1 MPPGPEERR
10 RRRGTS
16 RFCVD
21 LLEGRGVDGLWHV
34 TCMGEGV
41 GPGAAIRHVML
52 PAHRSEQA
60 SPEFS
65 MQTAQATRLFERAVI
80 ALRVGSRTAAR
91 RVLGRLV
98 ADRPSQAAPWI
109 ALAHAAGSPLV
120 AIDCLEKALAL
131 EADSAVARAGLEW
144 HRWLLE
150 QAGSSPAPN
159 QPVPSNAAES
169 ATDRPETV
177 DAAEPRVRL
186 SRPVD
191 EQAEATTLV
200 ADDTDDT
207 TDAAVEKAAAAD
219 ERGRSMLRQI
229 DELEA
234 SLNSDLAPAAPLSML
249 PVAGKEMPQDVV
261 WAPDAVT
268 NPKVLPELVDEADVV
283 RNDPTQE
290 PVASTLPEARMTS
303 LPPAVDAPVVVDV
316 PTPVAVAQVV
326 EPVVETIAELPTSIV
341 VAASDVEPMESAA
354 IEAVAPVALDVE
366 AMTEVATNDQSTAE
380 ETSAEAATGF
390 RPITEQELATT
401 EWRRWVTGAAA
412 PTGDE
417 ASRERTEG
425 EPARATA
432 PSAESARL
440 VNEVSE
446 RLALALQRVLGQR
459 ADELVTKSGLST
471 TTVATTDVD
480 PVSPPVVES
489 KPSSLSDSTLEDAPG
504 RGLSSL
510 PVPEADAPRIL
521 VVDDSATIRR
531 VVVDGLTRH
540 GYHVFEA
547 GDGVEGIREIATRK
561 PDLILL
567 DITMPR
573 LDGYRLC
580 RLVKGHASTRHI
592 PVVMLS
598 GKDGTFDRLRG
609 RLAGCSDYI
618 TKPFDSESLLA
629 KVEQHLKVKAVK
641 S

>member
-1 MPPGPEERR
+1 
-10 RRRGTS
+10 
-16 RFCVD
+16 
-21 LLEGRGVDGLWHV
+21 
-34 TCMGEGV
+34 
-41 GPGAAIRHVML
+41 
-52 PAHRSEQA
+52 
-60 SPEFS
+60 

-98 ADRPSQAAPWI
+98 AEGPGQAAAWI

-144 HRWLLE
+144 HRWLLA
-150 QAGSSPAPN
+150 QPGQSPAPA
-159 QPVPSNAAES
+159 VCDPSNASPREP
-169 ATDRPETV
+169 DRPETA
-177 DAAEPRVRL
+177 DWTEHSGGPADPLEEP
-186 SRPVD
+186 SD
-191 EQAEATTLV
+191 GTTLV
-200 ADDTDDT
+200 ADDPDDIA
-207 TDAAVEKAAAAD
+207 DAVVEQAMPTD

-234 SLNSDLAPAAPLSML
+234 SLKSDLATAPDL
-249 PVAGKEMPQDVV
+249 PSLPTTATTEVIPGVI

-268 NPKVLPELVDEADVV
+268 NPKVLPELVDEGELPAS
-283 RNDPTQE
+283 DPQPG
-290 PVASTLPEARMTS
+290 PVAS
-303 LPPAVDAPVVVDV
+303 DAPGSSSILEQPVVEAMQVGETSIVGDV
-316 PTPVAVAQVV
+316 TLVG
-326 EPVVETIAELPTSIV
+326 EPVVTDLPPGTN
-341 VAASDVEPMESAA
+341 SA
-354 IEAVAPVALDVE
+354 I
-366 AMTEVATNDQSTAE
+366 TAE
-380 ETSAEAATGF
+380 DVTAEDVTADDAPPKAEMGLQ
-390 RPITEQELATT
+390 PITEQELATT
-401 EWRRWVTGAAA
+401 EWRRWVTGAAV
-412 PTGDE
+412 PTAEQSLQDPATNETG
-417 ASRERTEG
+417 RT
-425 EPARATA
+425 TK

-459 ADELVTKSGLST
+459 ADELVTTSAASTADSTVVPTIAAGQASPQPEETEANSSSDLSSG
-471 TTVATTDVD
+471 
-480 PVSPPVVES
+480 E
-489 KPSSLSDSTLEDAPG
+489 SLSHRRLAT
-504 RGLSSL
+504 L
-510 PVPEADAPRIL
+510 PVPDENAPRIL

-629 KVEQHLKVKAVK
+629 KVEQHLKVKVAK

>member
-1 MPPGPEERR
+1 
-10 RRRGTS
+10 
-16 RFCVD
+16 
-21 LLEGRGVDGLWHV
+21 
-34 TCMGEGV
+34 
-41 GPGAAIRHVML
+41 
-52 PAHRSEQA
+52 
-60 SPEFS
+60 

-98 ADRPSQAAPWI
+98 AEGPAQAAPWI

-144 HRWLLE
+144 HRWLLA
-150 QAGSSPAPN
+150 QPGQSLAPA
-159 QPVPSNAAES
+159 VVDPSNASPRE
-169 ATDRPETV
+169 TDRPETA
-177 DAAEPRVRL
+177 DWTEHSGGPAGPSEEP
-186 SRPVD
+186 S
-191 EQAEATTLV
+191 EGTTLV
-200 ADDTDDT
+200 ADEPDDIA
-207 TDAAVEKAAAAD
+207 DAEVEQAMPTD

-234 SLNSDLAPAAPLSML
+234 SLKSDLATAPALPSLSTTATTEVI
-249 PVAGKEMPQDVV
+249 PGVI

-268 NPKVLPELVDEADVV
+268 NPKVLPELVDEGELPAS
-283 RNDPTQE
+283 DPRPG
-290 PVASTLPEARMTS
+290 PVAS
-303 LPPAVDAPVVVDV
+303 DAPGSSSILEQPVVEATQAGGTSTAGDV
-316 PTPVAVAQVV
+316 TLVG
-326 EPVVETIAELPTSIV
+326 EPVVTDLPPGTNIAITTE
-341 VAASDVEPMESAA
+341 DV
-354 IEAVAPVALDVE
+354 
-366 AMTEVATNDQSTAE
+366 TAE
-380 ETSAEAATGF
+380 DVTAEAPLKAEMGLQ
-390 RPITEQELATT
+390 PITEQELATT
-401 EWRRWVTGAAA
+401 EWRRWVTGTAV
-412 PTGDE
+412 PTAEQALQDPATNETG
-417 ASRERTEG
+417 RT
-425 EPARATA
+425 TK

-459 ADELVTKSGLST
+459 AEELVTTSAAST
-471 TTVATTDVD
+471 ADPTADSPTVSTIASEQA
-480 PVSPPVVES
+480 SPQPEETEANGS
-489 KPSSLSDSTLEDAPG
+489 SDSSSEESLSHRHLATLPMPDEN
-504 RGLSSL
+504 
-510 PVPEADAPRIL
+510 APRIL

-629 KVEQHLKVKAVK
+629 KVEQHLKVKVAK

>member
-1 MPPGPEERR
+1 
-10 RRRGTS
+10 
-16 RFCVD
+16 
-21 LLEGRGVDGLWHV
+21 
-34 TCMGEGV
+34 
-41 GPGAAIRHVML
+41 
-52 PAHRSEQA
+52 
-60 SPEFS
+60 
-65 MQTAQATRLFERAVI
+65 MQTAQATRLFERALI

-98 ADRPSQAAPWI
+98 ADGPSQAAPWI

-144 HRWLLE
+144 HRWLLT
-150 QAGSSPAPN
+150 QPGLSTTPN
-159 QPVPSNAAES
+159 LPVPSHAAES
-169 ATDRPETV
+169 ETDRPEAV
-177 DAAEPRVRL
+177 DTTQPWGRL
-186 SRPVD
+186 SRPTD
-191 EQAEATTLV
+191 EQADSTTLV
-200 ADDTDDT
+200 ADDTAEPDDT
-207 TDAAVEKAAAAD
+207 KDAAVEKAAAAD

-234 SLNSDLAPAAPLSML
+234 SLNSDLAPAPTL
-249 PVAGKEMPQDVV
+249 PTLPDAGKESLPQVI

-268 NPKVLPELVDEADVV
+268 NSKVLPELVDEADVA
-283 RNDPTQE
+283 RNDITPE
-290 PVASTLPEARMTS
+290 PVPSTTPEARMTS
-303 LPPAVDAPVVVDV
+303 LPPVVEAPVVVDV
-316 PTPVAVAQVV
+316 PTSVAVAQVV
-326 EPVVETIAELPTSIV
+326 EPVVETIVESPTSEV
-341 VAASDVEPMESAA
+341 VAASDVVPVESSTT
-354 IEAVAPVALDVE
+354 EAVAPVTLDVE
-366 AMTEVATNDQSTAE
+366 ATTEETAVAETDTE
-380 ETSAEAATGF
+380 TTSAEAASGF

-417 ASRERTEG
+417 APRERTEG

-459 ADELVTKSGLST
+459 ADELVTKSGVST

-480 PVSPPVVES
+480 PTSPPVVES
-489 KPSSLSDSTLEDAPG
+489 KQDSLSESTLEDVPG

-510 PVPEADAPRIL
+510 PVPEANAPRIL

-629 KVEQHLKVKAVK
+629 KVEQHLKVKVAK
-641 S
+641 G